1 MRPRPLSDCLL
12 ANASVPPYRV
22 ASWQKSTCR
31 LVNNGFI
38 GPPKQ
43 RKGQPPGS
51 DRVTV
56 TVKIDETSM
65 FEEIVGNADI
75 KAQ

>member
-1 MRPRPLSDCLL
+1 
-12 ANASVPPYRV
+12 
-22 ASWQKSTCR
+22 